1 LARRLIPRAAA
12 VLLALILA
20 GCGGLAKPSPEL
32 FPSPPGNAV
41 TFWGHACLYLDVD
54 GIGIVTD
61 PVFERVTILRFR
73 RIPAPPPET
82 YAGTRIVLVSH
93 AHPDHLSPSTLET
106 FPEDVVVLCPEP
118 SAGLARKS
126 GREIRVMRPGDEY
139 AFPGG
144 RIVAVAAKH
153 PGGRFSVSAST
164 DGTALGYVIETRH
177 GKIYYAGDTNLFDGV
192 REVGRVHRPRVTL
205 LNING
210 HLHALDAVRAAW
222 ATGSSVVIP
231 AHWGAYGYLGLPAAK
246 EPRDVEDL
254 REALG
259 GRLVELGIG
268 ESWSLEV
275 TVP

>member
-1 LARRLIPRAAA
+1 MALA
-12 VLLALILA
+12 ALMLA

-32 FPSPPGNAV
+32 FPSPPGNSV

-61 PVFERVTILRFR
+61 PVFERVTFLRFR
-73 RIPAPPPET
+73 RIPAPPPEV
-82 YAGTRIVLVSH
+82 YAATRIVLVSH
-93 AHPDHLSPSTLET
+93 AHPDHLSPSTLGT
-106 FPEDVVVLCPEP
+106 FPEDAVVLCPEP
-118 SAGLARKS
+118 AAGLARKA
-126 GREIRVMRPGDEY
+126 GREVRVMHPGDEY

-153 PGGRFSVSAST
+153 PGGRYSVFSGS

-210 HLHALDAVRAAW
+210 HLHGLDAVRAAW

-246 EPRDVEDL
+246 APRDVEDL
-254 REALG
+254 RESLG

-268 ESWSLEV
+268 ESWSLES
-275 TVP
+275 PP